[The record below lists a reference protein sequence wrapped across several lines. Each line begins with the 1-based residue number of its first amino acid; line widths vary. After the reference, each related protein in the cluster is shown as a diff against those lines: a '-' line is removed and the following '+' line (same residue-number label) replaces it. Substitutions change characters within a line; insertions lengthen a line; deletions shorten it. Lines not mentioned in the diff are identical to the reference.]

1 MLPKMK
7 NTANRISYITMV
19 ESSPEKAGVGGSIPS
34 LATMFSITY
43 KPPNPQFRSISF
55 QFQAR
60 QNSLMEQSCGR
71 TIVPPGSPLSG
82 PAFFLPNDGTP
93 DGPPLNGI

>member
-1 MLPKMK
+1 MLFHYCSK
-7 NTANRISYITMV
+7 NRAVKVGIREDFVSGIKQIRWV
-19 ESSPEKAGVGGSIPS
+19 ERSPEKAGVGGSIPS

-43 KPPNPQFRSISF
+43 KPPNLQFRSISF

-71 TIVPPGSPLSG
+71 TIVRRARL
-82 PAFFLPNDGTP
+82 
-93 DGPPLNGI
+93 